1 MIVIKMMMMIGL
13 YSQFIYTTGN
23 DLYYEMIEGGV
34 IKVDKATGKDI
45 DRRLYA

>member
-1 MIVIKMMMMIGL
+1 MMMMMMMMVISL
-13 YSQFIYTTGN
+13 NSYIHTTGN